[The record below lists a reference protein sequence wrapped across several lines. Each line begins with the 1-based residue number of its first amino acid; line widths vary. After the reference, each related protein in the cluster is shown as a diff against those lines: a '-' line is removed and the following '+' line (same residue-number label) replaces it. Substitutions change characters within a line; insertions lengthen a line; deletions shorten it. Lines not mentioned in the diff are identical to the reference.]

1 MKFKTS
7 DGISLDYT
15 DQGTGY
21 PVVFVTGFGGY
32 KEIWTLQVRYLL
44 EMGYRVVTYD
54 HRNQGASQRVKKN
67 DSFTRLILDLRELIQ
82 YLQLEKPI
90 LVGHSIGASVCYG
103 YIAKFR
109 QAAGIIGVDQTP
121 KMLNTATWPFGF
133 MNATA
138 TNYKQVASRE
148 PRVKETLHG
157 LNRDV
162 LDRLLVQKNR
172 HPFERSRN
180 IGLLEKHF
188 TKDWV
193 SVLKAT
199 TVPVLLMAAVQSPY
213 YNSEFVDAMAIS
225 NPCIEN
231 AKLNNCGHVVMA
243 EIPDEFNQLLRHF
256 VLMHRNRQSN

>member
-90 LVGHSIGASVCYG
+90 LVGHSMGASICYG

-109 QAAGIIGVDQTP
+109 QVAGIIGVDQTP

-148 PRVKETLHG
+148 PRIKETLHG

-180 IGLLEKHF
+180 IELLEKHF

-193 SVLKAT
+193 STLNVSEI
-199 TVPVLLMAAVQSPY
+199 PVLLIAAIQSPY
-213 YNSEFVDAMAIS
+213 YDAKFVDAIAQV
-225 NPCIEN
+225 NKN
-231 AKLNNCGHVVMA
+231 VYGAKLNNCGHVIMA
-243 EIPDEFNQLLRHF
+243 ELPKEFNQLLRHF
-256 VLMHRNRQSN
+256 VLKNRHRQVG